1 MKSIKNHMM
10 FILPLVS
17 ILMGIE
23 FFLVFDRVTNS
34 YEQRLKENYSILV
47 VTKRQVDTQIFKKI
61 DKRISKVEEIKR
73 EDIAKKIA
81 RGMGDLSGKDLL
93 RALPYFYSLHLNSY
107 LGEDDIKDIKNR
119 LLRYRIIKRVETFG
133 EDHNAKYNL
142 FIFIKTIFWV
152 FATLMSIVSVFLLI
166 KQMEVWQMAHM
177 ERMRIMEIFGAPMML
192 RSGVLFKMGLIDA
205 FFATLITTTIFY
217 TFKRWAINSGIPI
230 LESKYNLL
238 FSFSDVGI
246 LVTTAFSIVI
256 VAVIFVAFGTQE
268 VRE

>member
-34 YEQRLKENYSILV
+34 YEQKLKEEYSILV
-47 VTKRQVDTQIFKKI
+47 VTTKPIAVQTFKKI
-61 DKRISKVEEIKR
+61 DKRISKVEVINRRGIAEK
-73 EDIAKKIA
+73 IAKGIGNISG
-81 RGMGDLSGKDLL
+81 RDLI
-93 RALPYFYSLHLNSY
+93 RALPYFYSIHLNSY

-119 LLRYRIIKRVETFG
+119 LMRYRTVKRVETFG
-133 EDHNAKYNL
+133 EHHNAKYNL

-152 FATLMSIVSVFLLI
+152 FAGLMGVVSIFLLI

-205 FFATLITTTIFY
+205 FFATIISSSIFISLQ
-217 TFKRWAINSGIPI
+217 KWAPNSDISL
-230 LESKYNLL
+230 LEDKYDLL
-238 FSFSDVGI
+238 FSFTDIGI
-246 LVTTAFSIVI
+246 LATAAFTIVI
-256 VAVIFVAFGTQE
+256 IAVIFVAYGTKE
-268 VRE
+268 IRE

>member
-23 FFLVFDRVTNS
+23 FFLVFDRVTDS

-47 VTKRQVDTQIFKKI
+47 VTKQKIDEKTFKKI
-61 DKRISKVEEIKR
+61 DRRIAGIEEIGR
-73 EDIAKKIA
+73 EEIAGKIAK
-81 RGMGDLSGKDLL
+81 GMGDISGKDLIK
-93 RALPYFYSLHLNSY
+93 ALPYFYALHLNSY
-107 LGEDDIKDIKNR
+107 LAEDDIKDIKER
-119 LLRYRIIKRVETFG
+119 LLKYKGVKRVETFG
-133 EDHNAKYNL
+133 ENHNAKYNL
-142 FIFIKTIFWV
+142 FIFIKTLFWV
-152 FATLMSIVSVFLLI
+152 FAGLMGVVSIFLLI

-205 FFATLITTTIFY
+205 FFATLISGGIFY
-217 TFKRWAINSGIPI
+217 ALKLWAPKSGISL
-230 LESKYNLL
+230 LESKDKLL
-238 FSFSDVGI
+238 FTFSDVGI
-246 LVTTAFSIVI
+246 LATTAFSIVI
-256 VAVIFVAFGTQE
+256 IAVISVAVSTKE